1 MGGSEQVLTDAAALA
16 ARTQAT
22 VTYQIA
28 TALQS
33 TIGSLLDPA
42 YTLVGVVLLC
52 MYTEFAALVLGVD
65 VSIARRVLLAQL
77 GLSLMG
83 AVDYAL
89 VQAAATRHA
98 SFLLRTY
105 SLCLPSV
112 LGSISPVMLSNDYVQ
127 NAISSYVYQYAQN
140 SQEML
145 RGIDFGA
152 PPLYVCVLTIVMARH
167 TAFAHIPY
175 CSIFTY
181 VFQGLRLLLVDV
193 LTRSL
198 WDSTLGA
205 PKLVRTALSLGLVL
219 AVDVLGLAH
228 WGMLQNVRGY
238 AVFKTAQ
245 QLNSI
250 GIISLDQGST
260 CAVAVVLL
268 CARSAAA
275 HAHIL
280 FQEQEQKR
288 GEKIGEK
295 RGEKRGENTG
305 RGGDVTQLPLIE
317 SALTTAAHSVADIVC
332 VASINA
338 LLQDMMGG
346 SASSSPLVRFL
357 LVCVVAVMA
366 CTTQKLLA
374 EAVQLRT

>member
-1 MGGSEQVLTDAAALA
+1 
-16 ARTQAT
+16 
-22 VTYQIA
+22 
-28 TALQS
+28 
-33 TIGSLLDPA
+33 
-42 YTLVGVVLLC
+42 
-52 MYTEFAALVLGVD
+52 
-65 VSIARRVLLAQL
+65 
-77 GLSLMG
+77 MG

-112 LGSISPVMLSNDYVQ
+112 LGSVSPVMLSNDYVQ
-127 NAISSYVYQYAQN
+127 NAISSYVYRYAQN

-152 PPLYVCVLTIVMARH
+152 PPLYVCVLMIVIARH
-167 TAFAHIPY
+167 TAFARIQHS
-175 CSIFTY
+175 SIFTY

-205 PKLVRTALSLGLVL
+205 PKFARTALSLGLVL
-219 AVDVLGLAH
+219 AVDVLGLAR
-228 WGMLQNVRGY
+228 WGMLRDVRGY

-250 GIISLDQGST
+250 GIISLDEGST

-275 HAHIL
+275 HAHISV
-280 FQEQEQKR
+280 EEHKR
-288 GEKIGEK
+288 GEKA
-295 RGEKRGENTG
+295 G
-305 RGGDVTQLPLIE
+305 RGGDVTGLPLTE
-317 SALTTAAHSVADIVC
+317 PALITAAHSVADIVC

-338 LLQDMMGG
+338 LLQDMMAGA
-346 SASSSPLVRFL
+346 ASSSPLVRFL

-374 EAVQLRT
+374 EAAQLRK

>member
-1 MGGSEQVLTDAAALA
+1 MLTDAAALA

-52 MYTEFAALVLGVD
+52 MYTEFAARVFRVD

-77 GLSLMG
+77 GLSLMA

-89 VQAAATRHA
+89 LQAAATRHA

-112 LGSISPVMLSNDYVQ
+112 LGSVSPVMLSNEYVQ
-127 NAISSYVYQYAQN
+127 NAISSYVYRYAQN

-152 PPLYVCVLTIVMARH
+152 PPLYVCVLSIVMARH
-167 TAFAHIPY
+167 SALTRMQHS
-175 CSIFTY
+175 SIFTY
-181 VFQGLRLLLVDV
+181 VFHGWRLLLVDV

-205 PKLVRTALSLGLVL
+205 PKLARTALSLGLVL
-219 AVDVLGLAH
+219 AVDVLGLAG
-228 WGMLQNVRGY
+228 WGMLQDVRGY
-238 AVFKTAQ
+238 AVFKAAQ
-245 QLNSI
+245 QMSSI
-250 GIISLDQGST
+250 QLVSLDDASS

-268 CARSAAA
+268 CTRSAAA
-275 HAHIL
+275 QIHSHSATRESDGGNMH
-280 FQEQEQKR
+280 
-288 GEKIGEK
+288 
-295 RGEKRGENTG
+295 G
-305 RGGDVTQLPLIE
+305 RMIKGAII
-317 SALTTAAHSVADIVC
+317 TAAHSLADIVC

-338 LLQDMMGG
+338 LLQNMVSGG
-346 SASSSPLVRFL
+346 NSSSTLVRFL

-366 CTTQKLLA
+366 CTTQNLLA
-374 EAVQLRT
+374 EAVRQREKA